1 MVRVKI
7 GRPET
12 YNPPNKN
19 IQIAL
24 ADGIPTSFAND
35 LWQVDVQYLGAIQGL
50 LSKTAAPEAKGA
62 QRIWVWFK
70 HIDLHFEKGRHQ
82 TKFPGSYGISILG
95 GHTKT

>member
-1 MVRVKI
+1 MIYLRPKFLQPRPAEIIRKILRVKI

-24 ADGIPTSFAND
+24 ANGIPTSFVHD

-70 HIDLHFEKGRHQ
+70 HNLHLLMVK
-82 TKFPGSYGISILG
+82 YI
-95 GHTKT
+95 

>member
-1 MVRVKI
+1 MI
-7 GRPET
+7 YLRPKSAAET
-12 YNPPNKN
+12 CRNHSKNGEGENRETWNLQSPNKN

-70 HIDLHFEKGRHQ
+70 HIDLHLLMVK
-82 TKFPGSYGISILG
+82 YI
-95 GHTKT
+95 